1 MDATPLNAADLCDSR
16 IVARAEVP
24 HDDPG
29 ALATLAGAFD
39 GTQMALVLF
48 FVSPLADFETLMAEA
63 PRHFP
68 DSRCVGCTT
77 AGEIGVAGYADGM
90 IVAVGFAAAH
100 FHAVLQVITPLSD
113 LDSTACVSQSVRA
126 RAWLNTQVGEVM
138 PNEFAFLA
146 VDGLSLKEDE
156 LVSALASGLG
166 PMPLFGGSA
175 ADGERF
181 GETLIACD
189 GVTLRNAAVVCL
201 MRTDCPVRVF
211 RLDHF
216 QPTDR
221 RMVVTD
227 ADPAR
232 RIVHR
237 INAEVA
243 AEEYAR
249 VLGRPIE
256 TLNASTFA
264 ANPVVVQIGGQHHVR
279 AIQRIEENGDLQFFS
294 AIDEGLVLTLAQS
307 QDMGAH
313 LHRELEA
320 LATEQKP
327 LTVLACDCTLRR
339 TEVTQRQIGPEISRI
354 LAAHKVVGFSTY
366 GEQINGLHVNQT
378 MTGVAIY
385 HPDRG
390 SAHDPLAD

>member
-1 MDATPLNAADLCDSR
+1 MGGAMDSSLSELMLCDQA

-24 HDDPG
+24 HDACDPIG
-29 ALATLAGAFD
+29 ALRRAMGD
-39 GTQMALVLF
+39 VRMALVLF
-48 FVSPLADFETLMAEA
+48 FVTPKADFEALMVEA
-63 PRHFP
+63 ARVFV

-77 AGEIGVAGYADGM
+77 AGEIGMSGYAEGS
-90 IVAVGFAAAH
+90 IVAVGFAADH
-100 FHAVLQVITPLSD
+100 FHAVLQVVTPLSE
-113 LDSTACVSQSVRA
+113 LDSTACVSQTVRA
-126 RAWLNTQVGEVM
+126 RAWLATQAGQSL

-156 LVSALASGLG
+156 LVAAIAAGLG

-181 GETLIACD
+181 AQTLISCD

-232 RIVHR
+232 RIVHQ

-243 AEEYAR
+243 AQEYAR
-249 VLGRPIE
+249 ILGCRIDELTP
-256 TLNASTFA
+256 STFA
-264 ANPVVVQIGGQHHVR
+264 ENPVVVRIGGQHHVR
-279 AIQRIEENGDLQFFS
+279 AIQRAEANGDLQFFS

-307 QDMGAH
+307 QDMAAH
-313 LHRELEA
+313 LEHELAGLGAETPP
-320 LATEQKP
+320 LA
-327 LTVLACDCTLRR
+327 VLACDCILRR
-339 TEVTQRQIGPEISRI
+339 TEVQQRQIGPEISRI
-354 LAAHKVVGFSTY
+354 LAAHRVVGFSTY

-385 HPDRG
+385 PPIGR
-390 SAHDPLAD
+390 

>member
-1 MDATPLNAADLCDSR
+1 MGGVMDSSLSELALCDHA

-24 HDDPG
+24 HDAEDAIG
-29 ALATLAGAFD
+29 CLRRAMGDVRL
-39 GTQMALVLF
+39 ALVLF
-48 FVSPLADFETLMAEA
+48 FVTPEADFEGLMAEA
-63 PRHFP
+63 ARVFV

-77 AGEIGVAGYADGM
+77 AGEIGMSGYAEGS
-90 IVAVGFAAAH
+90 IVAVGFAADH
-100 FHAVLQVITPLSD
+100 FHAVVQVVTPLSE
-113 LDSTACVSQSVRA
+113 LDSTACVSQTVRA
-126 RAWLNTQVGEVM
+126 RAWLATQAGESL

-156 LVSALASGLG
+156 LVAAIAAGLG

-181 GETLIACD
+181 AQTLISCD
-189 GVTLRNAAVVCL
+189 GVTLRNSAVVCL

-232 RIVHR
+232 RIVHQ

-243 AEEYAR
+243 AQEYAR
-249 VLGRPIE
+249 ILGCRIDELTP
-256 TLNASTFA
+256 STFA
-264 ANPVVVQIGGQHHVR
+264 ENPVVVRIGGQHHVR
-279 AIQRIEENGDLQFFS
+279 AIQRAEANGDLQFFS

-307 QDMGAH
+307 QDMAAH
-313 LHRELEA
+313 LDRELAGLGIETA
-320 LATEQKP
+320 P
-327 LTVLACDCTLRR
+327 LTVLACDCILRR
-339 TEVTQRQIGPEISRI
+339 TEVQQRQIGPEISRI
-354 LAAHKVVGFSTY
+354 LAAHRVVGFSTY

-385 HPDRG
+385 P
-390 SAHDPLAD
+390 PLGR